1 MIVLSYF
8 QAGEVLDAIK
18 RGLTNPSVSLD
29 LGITKSRIEI
39 KGDFVVFPDMQE
51 VSLEAIRKISNNNKV
66 CFFIEDSQ
74 IKKVQT
80 YSTATN
86 KFYKLLPSGVN
97 TAPAVEISGIR
108 MHAVKHTN
116 PIQDAESKISSIL
129 PLRGIVLDTCT
140 GGGYTAIQASRF
152 AKVYTYE
159 IDNNVVEIAKYN
171 PWSGELFNN
180 KNIHLVIG
188 DIVEEI
194 KNIRGD
200 YFDSIIHDPPS
211 FKIYSMLY
219 TQEFY
224 SHLYRVLKPEGKM
237 YHYIGSPGGKKGIN
251 IEKGI
256 IKRLNAEGFELLKI
270 SAKGVVVRKY

>member
-1 MIVLSYF
+1 M
-8 QAGEVLDAIK
+8 
-18 RGLTNPSVSLD
+18 
-29 LGITKSRIEI
+29 
-39 KGDFVVFPDMQE
+39 
-51 VSLEAIRKISNNNKV
+51 
-66 CFFIEDSQ
+66 
-74 IKKVQT
+74 
-80 YSTATN
+80 
-86 KFYKLLPSGVN
+86 
-97 TAPAVEISGIR
+97 
-108 MHAVKHTN
+108 
-116 PIQDAESKISSIL
+116 
-129 PLRGIVLDTCT
+129 
-140 GGGYTAIQASRF
+140 
-152 AKVYTYE
+152 
-159 IDNNVVEIAKYN
+159 VEIAKYN

>member
-86 KFYKLLPSGVN
+86 KFYKLIPTSTIPTLQ
-97 TAPAVEISGIR
+97 ISGIS
-108 MHAVKHTN
+108 MHRHHHID
-116 PIQDAESKISSIL
+116 P
-129 PLRGIVLDTCT
+129 VL
-140 GGGYTAIQASRF
+140 Q
-152 AKVYTYE
+152 
-159 IDNNVVEIAKYN
+159 IA
-171 PWSGELFNN
+171 
-180 KNIHLVIG
+180 
-188 DIVEEI
+188 
-194 KNIRGD
+194 
-200 YFDSIIHDPPS
+200 
-211 FKIYSMLY
+211 
-219 TQEFY
+219 
-224 SHLYRVLKPEGKM
+224 
-237 YHYIGSPGGKKGIN
+237 
-251 IEKGI
+251 
-256 IKRLNAEGFELLKI
+256 
-270 SAKGVVVRKY
+270 